1 VSVLESAS
9 LLPEEEEVDDDAWH
23 RTPEVPPTAM
33 RGGRL
38 EKPEQVEA
46 CIVAVVVVAGECM
59 HGIDC
64 VPPVAV
70 RLAELVQH
78 GDLAS

>member
-1 VSVLESAS
+1 MSVLESAS
-9 LLPEEEEVDDDAWH
+9 LLAGEEEVGDAWH
-23 RTPEVPPTAM
+23 RKPEVPPTAS
-33 RGGRL
+33 RGGWLERL
-38 EKPEQVEA
+38 ERAEA
-46 CIVAVVVVAGECM
+46 CTAAVVVAAGECM